1 MGKQGKRIERDSAE
15 LKELLNAVR
24 LAIYADLCF
33 MERRL
38 LVPMHRIEASIDAIA
53 REFAHRDKSRTDHP
67 GDQAA
72 R

>member
-38 LVPMHRIEASIDAIA
+38 LVSMHRIEASIDAIA
-53 REFAHRDKSRTDHP
+53 REFAHRDKSRTDHS